1 MLKEVTIDN
10 INEVE
15 EIQNIFCDVYKQK
28 NELITTMTA
37 NPYVKICTYS
47 VDNNVVAFI
56 QYQDIYDRFELDNI
70 YVLEMYRNK
79 GIASILLDYM
89 IEKGKNKEIT
99 NITLEVR
106 KDNIKAI
113 NLYKKYGFIEKA
125 VRSNYYSDCDAILME
140 KEMI

>member
-56 QYQDIYDRFELDNI
+56 QYQDIYDRYELDNI
-70 YVLEMYRNK
+70 YVLEIYRNK

-125 VRSNYYSDCDAILME
+125 LRPNYYNDCDAILME

>member
-1 MLKEVTIDN
+1 MLKEVTIDKKKE
-10 INEVE
+10 IE
-15 EIQNIFCDVYKQK
+15 EIQNIFFEVYKQK
-28 NELITTMTA
+28 NELIATMTA
-37 NPYVKICTYS
+37 NPYVKVCTYS
-47 VDNNVVAFI
+47 VDNNVVGFI
-56 QYQDIYDRFELDNI
+56 QYQDIYDRYELDNI
-70 YVLEMYRNK
+70 YVLESYRNK

-89 IEKGKNKEIT
+89 IDEGKKKKIT

-125 VRSNYYSDCDAILME
+125 LRHNYYNDCDAILME